1 MSTYGKGT
9 NCDKLWRAWH
19 GILICALHIFLI
31 YVGIVRYL
39 SFKYE
44 AFDPKFGGDWDQ
56 SGLNFTLAMLISA
69 IALFSLFLF
78 VNLTRTVNYANE
90 GVQVGRDTN
99 NLNLLSSTQSWR
111 PSIPMMTI
119 KGNGFQRPVP
129 QMLSNGESEDDR
141 MSTMGEEDAL
151 PGPNFDTWSGRS
163 LPNQDHPY
171 AAVGTA
177 RYPQSVTETSMRT
190 SLHLLCNR
198 LQRHM
203 LPYSSVL
210 HLTAAFCFILPISIM
225 HAQQISH
232 RALPSGE
239 LLTDWSEFLRSA
251 KGTIR
256 L

>member
-90 GVQVGRDTN
+90 GVQIGRDTN
-99 NLNLLSSTQSWR
+99 NLNLLNSTQSWR

-129 QMLSNGESEDDR
+129 QMPNGESEDDR
-141 MSTMGEEDAL
+141 MSTLGEEDAL

-171 AAVGTA
+171 TTVGTV
-177 RYPQSVTETSMRT
+177 RYPQSSTQTSIRT

-210 HLTAAFCFILPISIM
+210 HLMAAFCFILPISIM
-225 HAQQISH
+225 QAQQISH

-239 LLTDWSEFLRSA
+239 LLASRSEFLH
-251 KGTIR
+251 
-256 L
+256 